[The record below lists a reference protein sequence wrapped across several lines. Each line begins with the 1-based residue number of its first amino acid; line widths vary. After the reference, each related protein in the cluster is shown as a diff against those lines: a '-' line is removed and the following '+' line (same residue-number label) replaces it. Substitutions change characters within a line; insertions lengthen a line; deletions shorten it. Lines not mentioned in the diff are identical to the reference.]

1 MHFLQCFVQ
10 LCFLKVIY
18 NLGRKRNLYSYVII
32 HNQRMS
38 SKSPCGGWRPRFGWP
53 EWRSRGVKLAWQNLM
68 ECVSVYHL
76 GSVGVACK
84 WVWSC
89 TGEQE
94 LAVTGR
100 GQYSVGRSLSED
112 GLRYYHEV
120 RIHHQQ
126 YCLKILLHICIMCF
140 KAALYVVLDWKG
152 YLLVALVAQLC
163 VWFFALITSWLVYT
177 WNYSS

>member
-1 MHFLQCFVQ
+1 
-10 LCFLKVIY
+10 
-18 NLGRKRNLYSYVII
+18 
-32 HNQRMS
+32 
-38 SKSPCGGWRPRFGWP
+38 
-53 EWRSRGVKLAWQNLM
+53 M

-112 GLRYYHEV
+112 GLRYCHGV
-120 RIHHQQ
+120 RIISPTVLFKNFTA
-126 YCLKILLHICIMCF
+126 YLHMCF
-140 KAALYVVLDWKG
+140 KAALYVVLD
-152 YLLVALVAQLC
+152 
-163 VWFFALITSWLVYT
+163 
-177 WNYSS
+177 